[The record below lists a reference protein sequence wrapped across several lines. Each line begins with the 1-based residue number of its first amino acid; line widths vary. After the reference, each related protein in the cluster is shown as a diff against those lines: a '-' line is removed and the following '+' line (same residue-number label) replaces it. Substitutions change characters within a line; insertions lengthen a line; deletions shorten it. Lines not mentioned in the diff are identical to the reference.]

1 MHPLTT
7 QSGDFHGLIRH
18 ALGQYGVE
26 ISPVGD
32 PDAGADLFALIPGCG
47 SEPLKV
53 PVELKFRSQPLGV
66 AEADRWAHRRVG
78 PVILAQPSV
87 PRGRGSQYRALGI
100 NFIDSG
106 GNAYLNFPGFQ
117 VHVEGRKPRL
127 EAGPARR
134 IASASTTPAGLKVI
148 FAVLIRPDAVE
159 MSYETLAVLAGTSK
173 GSVTNAITD
182 LRRRGHV
189 AELAGKR
196 RLIDP
201 DRLARDWIDGYV
213 RDLAPRLQELELAG
227 PAADWW
233 IQDWHEPEG
242 TLSGGVALA
251 AMGGDIRPD
260 RTVVY
265 GQPPWYA
272 IRQGARL
279 SRDGEAP
286 VILRERFWS
295 PDLLDDRVV
304 PPLLA
309 YADALTSGDPR
320 EAEVAQDLARRQEW
334 AFRR

>member
-1 MHPLTT
+1 M
-7 QSGDFHGLIRH
+7 D
-18 ALGQYGVE
+18 
-26 ISPVGD
+26 D
-32 PDAGADLFALIPGCG
+32 PDAGADLFALIPGR
-47 SEPLKV
+47 PAKPMKV
-53 PVELKFRSQPLGV
+53 PVELKLRSQPLGV

-78 PVILAQPSV
+78 SVILAQPSV
-87 PRGRGSQYRALGI
+87 PRGRGAQYRALGI
-100 NFIDSG
+100 NYIDSG

-127 EAGPARR
+127 AAGPGRR
-134 IASASTTPAGLKVI
+134 RVPTSSTPAGLKVI
-148 FAVLIRPDAVE
+148 FALLINPDTVE
-159 MSYETLAVLAGTSK
+159 MSYERLAVLAGTSK

-182 LRRRGHV
+182 LRHRGHV

-242 TLSGGVALA
+242 TLSAGVALA

-265 GQPPWYA
+265 GQPPWYT

-295 PDLLDDRVV
+295 PDLLDDRLV

-309 YADALTSGDPR
+309 YADALSSGDPR
-320 EAEVAQDLARRQEW
+320 EAEVAQDLARRHQW
-334 AFRR
+334 AFRG

>member
-1 MHPLTT
+1 M
-7 QSGDFHGLIRH
+7 D
-18 ALGQYGVE
+18 
-26 ISPVGD
+26 D

-66 AEADRWAHRRVG
+66 AEADRWAHGRVD

-87 PRGRGSQYRALGI
+87 PRDRGAQYRALGI
-100 NFIDSG
+100 NYIDSG
-106 GNAYLNFPGFQ
+106 GNAYLHFPGFQ

-127 EAGPARR
+127 AVGPARR
-134 IASASTTPAGLKVI
+134 KVTASCTPAELRVI
-148 FAVLIRPDAVE
+148 FALLIRPDTVE
-159 MSYETLAVLAGTSK
+159 MSYERLAVLAGTSK

-182 LRRRGHV
+182 LRHRGHV

-213 RDLAPRLQELELAG
+213 RDLGPRLQELQVAG
-227 PAADWW
+227 PAAHWW

-272 IRQGARL
+272 IRQRARL
-279 SRDGEAP
+279 SRDGDAP

-295 PDLLDDRVV
+295 SDLLDDRLV

-309 YADALTSGDPR
+309 YADALTGGDPR
-320 EAEVAQDLARRQEW
+320 EVEVAQDLDRRHQW

>member
-1 MHPLTT
+1 MDLLTT
-7 QSGDFHGLIRH
+7 ESGDLHGLIRH
-18 ALGQYGVE
+18 ALEQYGVE
-26 ISPVGD
+26 TTPADD
-32 PDAGADLFALIPGCG
+32 PDTGADLFALIPGRH
-47 SEPLKV
+47 SKPIKV

-66 AEADRWAHRRVG
+66 AEVDRWAHRRVG
-78 PVILAQPSV
+78 PVILGQPSV
-87 PRGRGSQYRALGI
+87 PRGRGAQYRALGI
-100 NFIDSG
+100 NYIDSG

-127 EAGPARR
+127 AAGPARR
-134 IASASTTPAGLKVI
+134 MVSAANTPAGLKVT
-148 FAVLIRPDAVE
+148 FAFLIRPDAAE
-159 MSYETLAVLAGTSK
+159 MSYERLAVLAGTSK

-213 RDLAPRLQELELAG
+213 RDLAPRLQELQLAG

-265 GQPPWYA
+265 GKPPWYA
-272 IRQGARL
+272 IRQAARL

-286 VILRERFWS
+286 VILRERFWT

-309 YADALTSGDPR
+309 YADALGSGDPR
-320 EAEVAQDLARRQEW
+320 EAEVAQDLARRHQW